1 VVIFTGIRAPTA
13 SDGVGSVLLLVGLS
27 PVTGAELNS
36 IAPILDGV
44 GVATASADL
53 RVNPSPVLLKVKIGS
68 ESSRSYVTAPFTFK
82 IYPAPEMTHIA
93 GVGGDSP
100 ELIPISFVNVGIA
113 ATISSNDVPVS
124 LVGSAPAPIDI
135 PYLPK
140 RDYLF
145 GFDVEPQTIRIPY
158 IFDFDI
164 LKKAASATFDF
175 NIVQVV
181 KTVQSYNQ
189 WFFSI
194 LLTADKPYVSFNFAF
209 SIQQPR
215 TYADFY
221 FEVVGEPITYYDFTF
236 NVAREWKDTFD
247 FECDVVE
254 TWVPVTL
261 VCAADATRPGTV
273 TPSSRKHR
281 LSIRVYVGAILVGAG
296 YAYYTWDGPDNAQIK
311 FYISGIPQLSSEHRI
326 VIFDDTKK
334 VYDSVLPYSEF
345 WSDTYGTA

>member
-1 VVIFTGIRAPTA
+1 MVIFTGIRAPTA
-13 SDGVGSVLLLVGLS
+13 SEGVESGLYLTKLS
-27 PVTGAELNS
+27 HVTGVELRYD
-36 IAPILDGV
+36 APMLIGV
-44 GVATASADL
+44 RVSTSSADL
-53 RVNPSPVLLKVKIGS
+53 RVTPTPVLRGVKMGGQS
-68 ESSRSYVTAPFTFK
+68 NKSYVTAPFTFK
-82 IYPAPEMTHIA
+82 IYPAPELTHIA
-93 GVGGDSP
+93 GVGGDNP
-100 ELIPISFVNVGIA
+100 GLVPTSFVNIGVA
-113 ATISSNDVPVS
+113 AAISSNDVPVA
-124 LVGSAPAPIDI
+124 LVSSAPAPIDI

-145 GFDVEPQTIRIPY
+145 GFDVEPQSIRIPY

-175 NIVQVV
+175 NIVQVI

-194 LLTADKPYVSFNFAF
+194 LLTDKHYVSFNFAF

-221 FEVVGEPITYYDFTF
+221 FEVGEPITYYDFTF

-247 FECDVVE
+247 FECDVIE

-261 VCAADATRPGTV
+261 VCAADPTRPGTV
-273 TPSSRKHR
+273 APSSRKHR
-281 LSIRVYVGAILVGAG
+281 LNIRVYVGAILVGAG

-326 VIFDDTKK
+326 VVFDDTKK